1 MYIYESIFL
10 MAKLFQNVNAITEG
24 IFTYGKVVMI
34 HPEWKEQTA
43 KAMLDISNL
52 ATYHQRL

>member
-1 MYIYESIFL
+1 M
-10 MAKLFQNVNAITEG
+10 NAISKG

-34 HPEWKEQTA
+34 HPECKEQTA
-43 KAMLDISNL
+43 KAMLEISNL